1 MTYNGGFYNYA
12 DRVTSPVFFRAES
25 TKSKA
30 AVIKSG
36 QVLKKYS
43 FLQSDAAG
51 KLIAHTGLSE
61 SAIVTFAT
69 ITTGQTLILGGLT
82 FTAGSGSV
90 TATQLATIWGDLPD
104 GITAANANTLLL
116 ARGIDASVDG
126 TFTSGTL
133 TDWNTRVYVATGQV
147 IFTSTTALT
156 NVTDLADTGTATN
169 PTILKQEGV
178 TSFAKIAGVTMYDVD
193 ASSADVEAEVFIEA
207 SFWANALVWSVNT
220 ATDTITIH
228 DGTTVA
234 CSAYNTGTTG
244 YDAASTNLLRAK
256 FVEGTEFEALG
267 FLTEGEVAN
276 G

>member
-1 MTYNGGFYNYA
+1 MTYNGGFYDYA

-25 TKSKA
+25 TRSKKA
-30 AVIKSG
+30 TIKSG

-43 FLQSDAAG
+43 FLQSDASG
-51 KLIAHTGLSE
+51 KLVARTGLSE

-82 FTAGSGSV
+82 FTAGSGSP
-90 TATQLATIWGDLPD
+90 TAAQLATIWGDLYD
-104 GITAANANTLLL
+104 GITSTAANVLLL
-116 ARGIDASVDG
+116 ARGINASTVG

-133 TDWNTRVYVATGQV
+133 SGWNTRVYDATGQV

-178 TSFAKIAGVTMYDVD
+178 TSLAPIAGVTMYDVD
-193 ASSADVEAEVFIEA
+193 ASAADVDAEVFIEA
-207 SFWANALVWSVNT
+207 SFWADALVWSVDT
-220 ATDTITIH
+220 ATDTITLH

-244 YDAASTNLLRAK
+244 FDKASTDLLRAK
-256 FVEGTEFEALG
+256 YVEGTEFEALG

>member
-1 MTYNGGFYNYA
+1 MIYNGGFYNYNA
-12 DRVTSPVFFRAES
+12 LATSPVFFRAES
-25 TKSKA
+25 TASKTA
-30 AVIKSG
+30 TIKSG

-43 FLQSDAAG
+43 FLQSDDAG

-69 ITTGQTLILGGLT
+69 ITTGKTLILGGLT
-82 FTAGSGSV
+82 FTAGTGSV
-90 TATQLATIWGDLPD
+90 TAAQLATIWGDLHD
-104 GITAANANTLLL
+104 GITAAEANALLL
-116 ARGIDASVDG
+116 ARDINATTVG
-126 TFTSGTL
+126 TFTAGTL
-133 TDWNTRVYVATGQV
+133 TGWNTRVYDATGQV
-147 IFTSTTALT
+147 IFTSTSALT
-156 NVTDLADTGTATN
+156 NVTDLANTGTATD

-178 TSFAKIAGVTMYDVD
+178 TSFPKIAGVTMYDVD
-193 ASSADVEAEVFIEA
+193 ASSADVDAEVFTEA
-207 SFWANALVWSVNT
+207 SFWADALVWSVNT
-220 ATDTITIH
+220 ATDTITLY

-244 YDAASTNLLRAK
+244 YDKTSTDLLRAK